1 MEIRGKVRK
10 HKFDKGLDIRLS
22 KQQNWMLTR
31 VTRFS
36 DNTA

>member
-1 MEIRGKVRK
+1 MKTRGKGNIN
-10 HKFDKGLDIRLS
+10 FDKGLDIRLS

-36 DNTA
+36 DNTV